1 MQLPAARS
9 LRPWKIDRNRGLDP
23 ETDFVEISRNLG
35 TYDFPWDIT
44 QALSFALFR
53 TYAVP
58 SIGRLL
64 ADTGEFTERVQK
76 RYDDTALLLEVPL
89 LKGFA
94 SPEGKSAIRRIN
106 QMHKMYDISD
116 DDMRYVLCT
125 FVVVPV
131 RWIADYGWREL
142 TEAEKLATVRYYQSL
157 GKHMAIP
164 NIPATYDEFADY
176 MDRYE
181 AEHFAFDEG
190 ARRVADSTLALLKS
204 FYLAPVRPAIGVF
217 SRALM
222 DPPLLR
228 AFHYD
233 DPGPLVRRLSTAAM
247 TLRARFLAVMPSR
260 RTPALVRNN
269 HRIRSYPKGFRTE
282 ALGTF
287 APGCPVH
294 RGTAAGATAA
304 DAPHLEAG

>member
-1 MQLPAARS
+1 MQKLSARS
-9 LRPWKIDRNRGLDP
+9 PRSRRWKIDRNRGLDP

-35 TYDFPWDIT
+35 TYEFPWDIT

-64 ADTGEFTERVQK
+64 AETGEFTERVQK

-89 LKGFA
+89 LKGFG
-94 SPEGKSAIRRIN
+94 STEGRAAVRRIN

-131 RWIADYGWREL
+131 RWITDYGWRGL
-142 TEAEKLATVRYYQSL
+142 TDAEILATVRYYQTL

-164 NIPATYDEFADY
+164 DIPADYDEFARY
-176 MDRYE
+176 MDAYE
-181 AEHFAFDEG
+181 AENFAFDEG
-190 ARRVADSTLALLKS
+190 ARRVADSTLELLNS
-204 FYLAPVRPAIGVF
+204 FYPAPARPAVRVF

-228 AFHYD
+228 AFRYD
-233 DPGPLVRRLSTAAM
+233 DPGPAVRRVSTAAM
-247 TLRARFLAVMPSR
+247 KLRARLLAVLPSR
-260 RTPALVRNN
+260 RKPALVRDN
-269 HRIRSYPKGFRTE
+269 HRIRSYPNGFRAET
-282 ALGTF
+282 LGTF

-294 RGTAAGATAA
+294 RNAAA
-304 DAPHLEAG
+304 DAPTLEAR